1 MDMQLKGKRAL
12 VLASSSGLGKAV
24 ALELAREGAAVAVCS
39 RSLERAE
46 AAAADIRAET
56 GAEVFAFE
64 ADVAVAADIERL
76 VAAAV
81 EALGG
86 LDLLVCNA
94 GGPPPGNFATLAD
107 DAYLRGFELTLMSV
121 VRSIRHAK
129 DHLQAAGSGS
139 ILVLGSSSVKQ
150 PLPNLL
156 ISNVYRPGIQALVKH
171 LSAEFAEDGIRI
183 NMLSPGRIHTDR
195 IDQLDAANAE
205 RLGKTVEEVRAE
217 SVAQIPL
224 GRLGT
229 PAEFAKVAVFL
240 LSGAASYVTGSS
252 LIVDGGDDQ
261 GSVSCAGGPRPSC
274 HANLGE
280 ESRQD
285 VQGTIGAGWA

>member
-24 ALELAREGAAVAVCS
+24 ALDLAREGAAVAVCS

-252 LIVDGGDDQ
+252 LIVDGGMIR
-261 GSVSCAGGPRPSC
+261 A
-274 HANLGE
+274 L
-280 ESRQD
+280 
-285 VQGTIGAGWA
+285 